1 MTTLQALRAFS
12 RVDPSRRP
20 DDLLEAARVV
30 LRAWD
35 RRRLET
41 PYQFGHG
48 VHFKTV
54 KWPPTWYGAY
64 AVVDTLGRFP
74 ELWRDAAGPE
84 ARSLAEIVAC
94 LLAYNVSA
102 DGTVTPRSTYRGFEE
117 HSFGQKRRP
126 SPFATA
132 LLLVAVRRVE
142 ALAPVVLDVDVTRL
156 GSSKG
161 GTGRPVQPK
170 IA

>member
-1 MTTLQALRAFS
+1 
-12 RVDPSRRP
+12 
-20 DDLLEAARVV
+20 
-30 LRAWD
+30 
-35 RRRLET
+35 
-41 PYQFGHG
+41 

-54 KWPPTWYGAY
+54 KWPTTWYGAY

-74 ELWRDAAGPE
+74 ELWDDPAGPE
-84 ARSLAEIVAC
+84 ARSLAEVVAC

-102 DGTVTPRSTYRGFEE
+102 DGTVTPRSTFRGFEE

-132 LLLVAVRRVE
+132 LLLTAVRRCE
-142 ALAPVVLDVDVTRL
+142 SLALAIRGVDVTRL
-156 GSSKG
+156 ASSKG